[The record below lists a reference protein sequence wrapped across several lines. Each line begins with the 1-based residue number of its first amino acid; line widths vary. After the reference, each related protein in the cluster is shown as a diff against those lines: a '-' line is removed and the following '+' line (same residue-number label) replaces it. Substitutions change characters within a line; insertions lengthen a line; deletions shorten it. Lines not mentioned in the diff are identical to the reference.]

1 MCVLDTLSHFGSQNR
16 KENTSSWPEIWEV
29 YCDFSLTLKVKCPD
43 SLNLL
48 LKQYAWL
55 KLQNVV
61 EGHPYQGEYWR
72 WLLCNPGLRRNNHWF
87 MTSSQR
93 DDRIKSDTNSH
104 PLQPLGHPQPQQKKV
119 HKRHKMKVVF
129 LTLLLGL
136 VCAAQEE
143 DTAESASKVAGMVW
157 SGRRS
162 CVCVCALSLGLLC
175 SSISKSCASHAT
187 LLHSLALYL
196 LCLVYALCCL
206 LIDSYIFYC
215 SCNRERGSENDCWI
229 WGLAFDIRA

>member
-16 KENTSSWPEIWEV
+16 KENTSSGPEILEV
-29 YCDFSLTLKVKCPD
+29 YCDFSVTLKVKCPD

-48 LKQYAWL
+48 LKQSAWL
-55 KLQNVV
+55 KSQNVI

-87 MTSSQR
+87 MTWSQHN
-93 DDRIKSDTNSH
+93 DRIKSGTNFH

-136 VCAAQEE
+136 ICAAQEE
-143 DTAESASKVAGMVW
+143 DAEKSVSEVAGMVW

-162 CVCVCALSLGLLC
+162 CVCTLSGFVTLIHKQVVCLPCNTAPFTGSIPVLFGLS
-175 SSISKSCASHAT
+175 AT
-187 LLHSLALYL
+187 
-196 LCLVYALCCL
+196 VQ
-206 LIDSYIFYC
+206 
-215 SCNRERGSENDCWI
+215 
-229 WGLAFDIRA
+229 